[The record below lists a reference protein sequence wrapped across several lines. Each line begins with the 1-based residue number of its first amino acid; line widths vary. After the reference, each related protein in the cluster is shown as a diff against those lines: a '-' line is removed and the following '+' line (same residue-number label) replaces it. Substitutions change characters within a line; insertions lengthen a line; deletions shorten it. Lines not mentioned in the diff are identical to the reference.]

1 MNSTA
6 RARSG
11 LTLRYSKNDV
21 AVLSWSVLLLYAD
34 EKSVR
39 FPFQSLAVLAAMYIS
54 SMSFPIDA
62 KRVARVWVLCR
73 LSRSRARFHL
83 CVIFI
88 AIATA
93 AATAQQPMDAGHNM
107 GDMQPVPPPEQLP
120 APIRMTGIGNAHITI
135 TASPDVQAWFD
146 QGLNLMHDFWDYES
160 VKAFEQSVRVD
171 PSCAMCWWGLA
182 QAEGFRHSPRQ
193 VYGKQAL
200 EKAVELK
207 DHASE
212 PEKLYIE
219 AAQADAAIK
228 SESRRGAKKQ
238 QIAILRELVSKA
250 PNDIEAR
257 LFLALA
263 LENGYDDNSEPKKGE
278 RQAIA
283 MLEGILRDAP
293 NDSACNH
300 YWIHAIEPG
309 NHPER
314 AMQSAAL
321 LASLAPTSGHMV
333 HMPGHIYYR
342 VGNYAEAEH
351 WFSASMAADEHYMQ
365 AQQVGPDDDWNYA
378 HNMMYAIANLLEQGQ
393 LSGANQLSDHLAAA
407 RGQLSASLYI
417 WSARDQMA
425 RISRHLPVALR
436 VGDWDAVVTMLNH
449 ANLSK
454 DSKAANLR
462 FFAAELTDYAKG
474 MKALDAG
481 DTVAA
486 QEHSTS
492 LDAGLKQMKEIQ
504 TGFAKGTAASKKETN
519 TNPPM
524 EPVAPDALPE
534 PIMKSLNI
542 ASLEL
547 RAGVLVALHK
557 LRSARK
563 LYADAAKQEKT
574 LGYHEPPFYIRPVAE
589 TEAAALLKAKDYK
602 GAEAAYEAALVERP
616 NSGFG
621 LYGLAL
627 VKESSG
633 NAAGAREAY
642 AAFLKAWPKAD
653 ANLPEVAHAQKIV
666 GADTEASR

>member
-1 MNSTA
+1 MSCAFSDLHRGCLRPGFLRKHAGLPGSIGLIFLVATTA
-6 RARSG
+6 IPTRA
-11 LTLRYSKNDV
+11 LQM
-21 AVLSWSVLLLYAD
+21 
-34 EKSVR
+34 
-39 FPFQSLAVLAAMYIS
+39 P
-54 SMSFPIDA
+54 
-62 KRVARVWVLCR
+62 
-73 LSRSRARFHL
+73 
-83 CVIFI
+83 
-88 AIATA
+88 
-93 AATAQQPMDAGHNM
+93 AGHNM
-107 GDMQPVPPPEQLP
+107 ADMQPVLPPEQLP
-120 APIRMTGIGNAHITI
+120 APIRMSGIGNAHIAI
-135 TASPDVQAWFD
+135 TASPEAQVWFD

-171 PSCAMCWWGLA
+171 PNCAMCWWGLA
-182 QAEGFRHSPRQ
+182 QAEGFRNSDRR
-193 VYGKQAL
+193 VYAKQAL
-200 EKAVELK
+200 EKAVQLK
-207 DHASE
+207 NKGTE

-228 SESRRGAKKQ
+228 NESKRGAKKQ

-263 LENGYDDNSEPKKGE
+263 LENGYDDKGEPKKGE
-278 RQAIA
+278 REAIA
-283 MLEGILRDAP
+283 TLEGILHDAP
-293 NDSACNH
+293 NDSATNH

-314 AMQSAAL
+314 AIPSAAL

-342 VGNYAEAEH
+342 VGNYSEAER

-378 HNMMYAIANLLEQGQ
+378 HNMMYAIANLMEQGR
-393 LSGANQLSDHLAAA
+393 LADANALSDHLAAA

-425 RISRHLPVALR
+425 RISRRLPVALR
-436 VGDWDAVVTMLNH
+436 LADWDAVLAMLNDS
-449 ANLSK
+449 NLPK
-454 DSKAANLR
+454 GDKAANLR

-474 MKALDAG
+474 MKALETG

-492 LDAGLKQMKEIQ
+492 LDAGLKQMQEMQ
-504 TGFAKGTAASKKETN
+504 TALGKISDGSKKETN

-524 EPVAPDALPE
+524 VPVSPDALPE
-534 PIMKSLNI
+534 PILKSLNI
-542 ASLEL
+542 ASMEL
-547 RAGVLVALHK
+547 RAGVLVAQRK
-557 LRSARK
+557 LRPAKR
-563 LYADAAKQEKT
+563 LYAEAAKQEKKA
-574 LGYHEPPFYIRPVAE
+574 GYHEPPFYIRPVAE

-602 GAEAAYEAALVERP
+602 DAEAAYEAALIARP

-633 NAAGAREAY
+633 DAAGAREAY
-642 AAFLKAWPKAD
+642 AAFLKAWPRAD
-653 ANLPEVAHAQKIV
+653 TSLPEIAHAQLIAGT
-666 GADTEASR
+666 GAQASR